1 MAMRAAAAAA
11 ALALGVGVVVG
22 EAPAAAAARA
32 GDAGAAGPRPLEPV
46 RSIKPAAGYFDD
58 AFGLGAGGR
67 TVAVVRTDGST
78 FAKLELLDTDSGATR
93 ASFDLPGPAAAA
105 SIEQIEVLPDDRGV
119 LLITREAAARPFD
132 PEEPARVSL
141 ALVDAAG
148 RVAARV
154 GPAAAF
160 GFPSRAPA
168 PLLVAFDR
176 KPAGG
181 GVTVYTIAPFDPV
194 TLAPAGKARVYR
206 ASAEGDVTT
215 PPFRIAGFGDG
226 YAQAVGERPGGRLA
240 TLDTL
245 TGKVT
250 DEAEDVDPLAWLRA
264 ARLRAEHP
272 GQGRFAAL
280 NPAQAGVDIVDA
292 MGNIEPATLAVPF
305 SRYDPRSL
313 RGEEGPERGTFHFS
327 LAIDTLNADA
337 VKRRKPDLP
346 MLDVYAAARGKRRA
360 GAPADKLEARVFVP
374 RAVTWRAGWGKLVL
388 LKRLKNVRGGDELQI
403 FELR

>member
-1 MAMRAAAAAA
+1 MRSRAAAAA
-11 ALALGVGVVVG
+11 ALALLG
-22 EAPAAAAARA
+22 A
-32 GDAGAAGPRPLEPV
+32 GSAGAAGPRPLEPV
-46 RSIKPAAGYFDD
+46 RSIKSAAGYFDD

-78 FAKLELLDTDSGATR
+78 FAKLELIDTNSGATR
-93 ASFDLPGPAAAA
+93 ASCDLPGPAAAA
-105 SIEQIEVLPDDRGV
+105 AAVERLEVLPDDRGV
-119 LLITREAAARPFD
+119 LVVTRDAAARPLD
-132 PEEPARVSL
+132 PEEPARVSV

-181 GVTVYTIAPFDPV
+181 GVTVYTIAPFDPA
-194 TLAPAGKARVYR
+194 TLAPAGKARTYR
-206 ASAEGDVTT
+206 ASAEGDMTT
-215 PPFRIAGFGDG
+215 PPFRIVGFGDG
-226 YAQAVGERPGGRLA
+226 YAQAIGERPGGRLA

-245 TGKVT
+245 SGKVT
-250 DEAEDVDPLAWLRA
+250 DEAEDVDPLAWVRA

-272 GQGRFAAL
+272 GEGRFAAL

-305 SRYDPRSL
+305 SLYDPRSL

-346 MLDVYAAARGKRRA
+346 MLDVYAAARGKRK
-360 GAPADKLEARVFVP
+360 GGSPADKLEARVFVP
-374 RAVTWRAGWGKLVL
+374 RAVTWRAGWGKLVV
-388 LKRLKNVRGGDELQI
+388 LKRLKNARGGDELQV
-403 FELR
+403 FDLR